1 MNSTME
7 LYTIAATAE
16 DLKNDKISQ
25 EEYVLIC
32 SFIKARDKHY
42 DEEEKMATY
51 YKAKFSDRIDKATT
65 KEQLREIKEEL
76 RTMPESV
83 SKVFLFRHII
93 MMEDKIDGN
102 VDGNI

>member
-42 DEEEKMATY
+42 DEEEKMAT
-51 YKAKFSDRIDKATT
+51 
-65 KEQLREIKEEL
+65 
-76 RTMPESV
+76 
-83 SKVFLFRHII
+83 
-93 MMEDKIDGN
+93 
-102 VDGNI
+102 